1 MPAIW
6 RIDSH
11 ALAPEAANVGTGRA
25 PRKRRASGAV
35 EGMLHP
41 ALLATLVYRFGR
53 PDGATRASGSVMAD
67 GQCCL
72 IHRDL
77 LRQLGGF

>member
-1 MPAIW
+1 
-6 RIDSH
+6 
-11 ALAPEAANVGTGRA
+11 
-25 PRKRRASGAV
+25 
-35 EGMLHP
+35 MLHP

-53 PDGATRASGSVMAD
+53 PGGATRASGSVMAD